1 MQLMSLCKMLNQL
14 GSCIPVYKMGLEI
27 LFFFTALDPH
37 CDAWTFS
44 SWGMQA
50 SLPEQHRL

>member
-37 CDAWTFS
+37 CDAWAFS